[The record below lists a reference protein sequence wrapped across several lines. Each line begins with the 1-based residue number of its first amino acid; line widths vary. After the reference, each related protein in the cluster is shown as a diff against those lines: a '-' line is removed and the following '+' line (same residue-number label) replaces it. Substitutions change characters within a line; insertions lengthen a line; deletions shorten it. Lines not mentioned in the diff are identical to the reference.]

1 MCVMLS
7 YVVDAAV
14 DAGVP
19 SAVPACHG
27 GEQQACAAPPQEVP
41 AHPKVRVPRLVNVV
55 HWQHTCSIDASST
68 QQQLQ

>member
-1 MCVMLS
+1 MLS

-14 DAGVP
+14 VAGVP

-41 AHPKVRVPRLVNVV
+41 AHPKVRALRGVARGLVPFRDPPRGGYPL
-55 HWQHTCSIDASST
+55 
-68 QQQLQ
+68 